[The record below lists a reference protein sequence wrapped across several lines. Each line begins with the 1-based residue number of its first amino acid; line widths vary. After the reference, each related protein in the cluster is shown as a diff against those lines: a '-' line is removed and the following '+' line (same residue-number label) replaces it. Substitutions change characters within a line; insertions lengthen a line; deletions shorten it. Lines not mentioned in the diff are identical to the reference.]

1 MRRLEQRMQ
10 GTDVEAGMQ
19 GPERRQKGYLPCAS
33 CLSSSKRR
41 SAQNRRKQLTCPD
54 E

>member
-10 GTDVEAGMQ
+10 GTDVEAEVQ
-19 GPERRQKGYLPCAS
+19 GTERHEEGYMPCAS
-33 CLSSSKRR
+33 RLCSSKRR
-41 SAQNRRKQLTCPD
+41 SAQNRRKHLTCPD